1 MVLRRQTMNEPKDSS
16 GTMTPNAA
24 LLKTLAGILASLIF
38 IIVLLF
44 AGAGRLNW
52 KLGWLFVV
60 VWGLLKGVFILLL
73 RWHDPALL
81 VERATRPKNTQPY
94 ERVIVPVYFVFS
106 FGTILVAGLDGGRFR
121 WSGEMPIALIIISY
135 SIYLLGNGLASWAVS
150 ANPYFSS
157 ESRLQVER
165 NQEVTRLGP
174 YRFVRHPAYLATIII
189 WPVTGLCLE
198 SWYAAIPG
206 LLAALMM
213 FIRTVYEDRMLHT
226 ELSGY
231 TDYTQQVRY
240 RLFPGIW

>member
-1 MVLRRQTMNEPKDSS
+1 MNENKGLSK
-16 GTMTPNAA
+16 TLTPNTA
-24 LLKTLAGILASLIF
+24 LLKTLAGIFASSILIG
-38 IIVLLF
+38 VLLF
-44 AGAGRLNW
+44 VGAGRLNW
-52 KLGWLFVV
+52 MLGWLFLL
-60 VWGLLKGVFILLL
+60 VWLLLKVVFILLL
-73 RWHDPALL
+73 RWHDPNLL
-81 VERATRPKNTQPY
+81 VERATRHENTQRY
-94 ERVIVPVYFVFS
+94 DRLIVPVYFVLS
-106 FGTILVAGLDGGRFR
+106 FATILVAGLDGGRFH
-121 WSGEMPIALIIISY
+121 WSGELPIGLIIAAYIV
-135 SIYLLGNGLASWAVS
+135 YLLGNGLASWAVS
-150 ANPYFSS
+150 ANPFFSS